1 VNFKQ
6 ILLVLFATCITVAYA
21 QDRKFNFGVSLF
33 PNLSFGIISNDGSV
47 TSGVENGFKSL
58 EVSQICYSA
67 GFFTEYK
74 LGKKSALG
82 FGLGLQKNGESTG
95 KREAYFE
102 FDPQTGE
109 PIYGPYDPRF
119 IKFDYNRYNAEIPLY
134 YKLNFGKRSYFVV
147 GTSLF
152 FNIINTTRS
161 VLYFETE
168 KKRNTSI
175 DNTTDYRFLNFS
187 GNIGYGFDFLRK
199 ENFNLFF
206 QPYAQYGILGVSES
220 APLNRNFLSIGFVTG
235 IKF

>member
-1 VNFKQ
+1 MNFKQ
-6 ILLVLFATCITVAYA
+6 FLLFLFAFNLTVANA

-47 TSGVENGFKSL
+47 PGNVENGFKSL
-58 EVSQICYSA
+58 EVSQICNSA

-74 LGKKSALG
+74 FGKKSALG
-82 FGLGLQKNGESTG
+82 FGLGMQKNGESTG
-95 KREAYFE
+95 KRESYFE

-134 YKLNFGKRSYFVV
+134 YKMNFGKRSYFIV

-161 VLYFETE
+161 VLYFEEE
-168 KKRNTSI
+168 KERNTSV

-206 QPYAQYGILGVSES
+206 QPYAQYGILGVSKS

-235 IKF
+235 VKF

>member
-1 VNFKQ
+1 MNFKQ

-161 VLYFETE
+161 VLYFETD

>member
-1 VNFKQ
+1 MNFNRF
-6 ILLVLFATCITVAYA
+6 LLFLFVFCFTVAKS

-47 TSGVENGFKSL
+47 PGNVENGFKSL

-74 LGKKSALG
+74 FGKKSALG
-82 FGLGLQKNGESTG
+82 FGLGMQKNGESTG
-95 KREAYFE
+95 KRESYFE

-134 YKLNFGKRSYFVV
+134 YKMNFGKRSYFIV

-152 FNIINTTRS
+152 FNIINTTSS
-161 VLYFETE
+161 VLYFEEE
-168 KKRNTSI
+168 KERNTSV

-206 QPYAQYGILGVSES
+206 QPYAQYGILGVSKS

-235 IKF
+235 VKF

>member
-1 VNFKQ
+1 MNVKQ
-6 ILLVLFATCITVAYA
+6 ILIFLFAFSITVAKS

-33 PNLSFGIISNDGSV
+33 PNLSFGVISNDGSV
-47 TSGVENGFKSL
+47 PSGVEEEIKSL

-82 FGLGLQKNGESTG
+82 FGLGMQKNGESTG
-95 KREAYFE
+95 KLPSYFE

-109 PIYGPYDPRF
+109 PVYGPFDPRF
-119 IKFDYNRYNAEIPLY
+119 IKFDYNRYNVEIPMY

-152 FNIINTTRS
+152 LNIINTTRS
-161 VLYFETE
+161 VLYFETDKE
-168 KKRNTSI
+168 RNTSV
-175 DNTTDYRFLNFS
+175 DQMTDYRFLNFS

-206 QPYAQYGILGVSES
+206 QPYAQYGILGVSKS
-220 APLNRNFLSIGFVTG
+220 APLNRNFLSIGCVTG
-235 IKF
+235 VKF

>member
-1 VNFKQ
+1 MNFKR
-6 ILLVLFATCITVAYA
+6 ILLFLFFFCISVAKS

-47 TSGVENGFKSL
+47 PGGVEEEIKSL

-82 FGLGLQKNGESTG
+82 FGLGMQKNGESTG
-95 KREAYFE
+95 KRESYFD
-102 FDPQTGE
+102 FDPLTGV

-168 KKRNTSI
+168 KERNTSV
-175 DNTTDYRFLNFS
+175 DQMTDYRFLNFS

-206 QPYAQYGILGVSES
+206 QPYAQYGILDVSKS

-235 IKF
+235 VKF

>member
-1 VNFKQ
+1 MYVKQ
-6 ILLVLFATCITVAYA
+6 FLIFLFASSITVAKS

-33 PNLSFGIISNDGSV
+33 PNLSLGIISNDGSV
-47 TSGVENGFKSL
+47 QSGLEEEIKSF
-58 EVSQICYSA
+58 EISQICYSA

-82 FGLGLQKNGESTG
+82 FGLGMQKNGESTG
-95 KREAYFE
+95 KRDLFLN

-109 PIYGPYDPRF
+109 PIYDPAVPRQV
-119 IKFDYNRYNAEIPLY
+119 KTDYNRYNVEIPLY

-147 GTSLF
+147 GSSVF
-152 FNIINTTRS
+152 FNIANTTKS
-161 VLYFETE
+161 VLYFESNKE
-168 KKRNTSI
+168 RNTSK
-175 DNTTDYRFLNFS
+175 DESTDFRFVNFS

-206 QPYAQYGILGVSES
+206 QPYAQYGILGVSKS

-235 IKF
+235 VKF

>member
-161 VLYFETE
+161 VLYFETD

>member
-1 VNFKQ
+1 MNFKHF
-6 ILLVLFATCITVAYA
+6 ILFLFAFGFTVTKA

-47 TSGVENGFKSL
+47 PEGVEEGVKSL
-58 EVSQICYSA
+58 EVSQICNSI

-82 FGLGLQKNGESTG
+82 FGLGMQKNGESTG
-95 KREAYFE
+95 KLPSYFE

-161 VLYFETE
+161 VLYFETDKE
-168 KKRNTSI
+168 RNTSV
-175 DNTTDYRFLNFS
+175 DQMTDYRFLNFS

-199 ENFNLFF
+199 ENFKLFF
-206 QPYAQYGILGVSES
+206 QPYAQYGILGVSKS

-235 IKF
+235 VKF

>member
-1 VNFKQ
+1 MRINYF
-6 ILLVLFATCITVAYA
+6 ISFLFALNIIVANA

-33 PNLSFGIISNDGSV
+33 PNLSFGIITNDGSV
-47 TSGVENGFKSL
+47 PGGVEEEIKSL

-82 FGLGLQKNGESTG
+82 FGLGMQKNGESTG
-95 KREAYFE
+95 KLPSYFE

-119 IKFDYNRYNAEIPLY
+119 IKFDYNRYNVEIPLY

-161 VLYFETE
+161 VLYFETAKE
-168 KKRNTSI
+168 RNTSV

-206 QPYAQYGILGVSES
+206 QPYAQYGILGVSKS

-235 IKF
+235 VKF

>member
-1 VNFKQ
+1 MRINYF
-6 ILLVLFATCITVAYA
+6 ISFLFALNILVAKA

-47 TSGVENGFKSL
+47 QSGLEEEIKSF
-58 EVSQICYSA
+58 EISQICYSA

-74 LGKKSALG
+74 LGEKSALG
-82 FGLGLQKNGESTG
+82 FGLGMQKNGESTG
-95 KREAYFE
+95 KRDLFLN

-109 PIYGPYDPRF
+109 PIYDPAVPRQV
-119 IKFDYNRYNAEIPLY
+119 KTDYNRYNVEIPLY

-152 FNIINTTRS
+152 LNIINTTRS
-161 VLYFETE
+161 VLYFETDKE
-168 KKRNTSI
+168 RNTSV
-175 DNTTDYRFLNFS
+175 DQMTDYRFLNFS

-206 QPYAQYGILGVSES
+206 QPYAQYGILGVSKS

>member
-1 VNFKQ
+1 MNFKQ
-6 ILLVLFATCITVAYA
+6 FLLFLFAFNLTVANA

-47 TSGVENGFKSL
+47 PGNVENGFKSL
-58 EVSQICYSA
+58 EVSQICNSA

-74 LGKKSALG
+74 FGKKSALG
-82 FGLGLQKNGESTG
+82 FGLGMQKNGESTG
-95 KREAYFE
+95 KRESYFE

-134 YKLNFGKRSYFVV
+134 YKMNFGKRSYFIV

-161 VLYFETE
+161 VLYFEEE
-168 KKRNTSI
+168 KERNTSV

-187 GNIGYGFDFLRK
+187 GNIGYGFEFLRK

-206 QPYAQYGILGVSES
+206 QPYAQYGILGVSKS

-235 IKF
+235 VKF

>member
-1 VNFKQ
+1 MHINYF
-6 ILLVLFATCITVAYA
+6 ISFLFALNILVAKA

-47 TSGVENGFKSL
+47 PGNVENGFKSL
-58 EVSQICYSA
+58 EVSQICNSFS
-67 GFFTEYK
+67 FFTEYK

-82 FGLGLQKNGESTG
+82 FGLGMQKNGESTG
-95 KREAYFE
+95 KRDLYLNI
-102 FDPQTGE
+102 DPQTGQ
-109 PIYGPYDPRF
+109 PIYDPAVP
-119 IKFDYNRYNAEIPLY
+119 KQAKPDYNRYNVEIPLY

-161 VLYFETE
+161 VLYFEEE
-168 KKRNTSI
+168 KERNTSV

-206 QPYAQYGILGVSES
+206 QPYAQYGILGVSKS

-235 IKF
+235 VKF